1 MGKLGALA
9 VAPVL
14 ICLVYIYVRDK
25 YEKEPWRLLATGVI
39 IGAVLTFPIMQ
50 AEVFM
55 MRFMPI
61 TGRLGEAAFISFAV
75 AALVEEGFKFVVLYF
90 LTWRNTNLNERMD
103 GIVYA
108 VFISMGF
115 AGVENVLYV
124 FSPSLGGLDTA
135 LMRALVSVPSHGFFG
150 VVMGYYFA
158 LAKFERDKRKRHLFN
173 AFFITWIL
181 HGIYDVILLSGY
193 AYYLVVFIPFLLV
206 FWRSGLKKIKA
217 HLEASPFRL
226 NQF

>member
-1 MGKLGALA
+1 MGKLGVLA
-9 VAPVL
+9 VAPVF

-25 YEKEPWRLLATGVI
+25 YEKEPWRLLVTGVV
-39 IGAVLTFPIMQ
+39 IGAVMTFPIMQ

-61 TGRLGEAAFISFAV
+61 TGRLGEAVFISFAV

-90 LTWRNTNLNERMD
+90 LTWRDSNLNERMD

-124 FSPSLGGLDTA
+124 FSPHLGGLDTA

-158 LAKFERDKRKRHLFN
+158 LAKFEQSRRKRHLFN
-173 AFFITWIL
+173 AFFITWVL

-193 AYYLVVFIPFLLV
+193 TYYLVAFIPFLLI
-206 FWRSGLKKIKA
+206 FWRNGLKKIKT
-217 HLEASPFRL
+217 HLASSPFKS
-226 NQF
+226 N